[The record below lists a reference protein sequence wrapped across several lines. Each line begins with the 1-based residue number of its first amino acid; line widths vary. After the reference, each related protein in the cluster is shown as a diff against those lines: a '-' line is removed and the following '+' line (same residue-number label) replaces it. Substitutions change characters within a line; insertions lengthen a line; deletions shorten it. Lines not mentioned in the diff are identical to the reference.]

1 MISCVSEQPAK
12 KENIKSYIGKYAG
25 YSDYYRYEIFG
36 GEKDSITGWTI
47 HKDSSYLSDV
57 NNNSLIVEIEADSA
71 TKLPFIDAGK
81 VLKQLDWFNDEDY
94 HKPIKLFLDDE
105 GVVKLDTTLIFFD
118 PYPYK
123 YVLRIDVDSANMWLN
138 GTFSEVYWNFKP
150 NYLDFSKMDS
160 MQVFIPFSTEKA
172 TLIKNPK
179 LIDLLDLN

>member
-1 MISCVSEQPAK
+1 MISCVSEKPAK

-94 HKPIKLFLDDE
+94 HKPRKLFLDNE
-105 GVVKLDTTLIFFD
+105 GVVKLDTTFLMFGFM
-118 PYPYK
+118 PTK

-138 GTFSEVYWNFKP
+138 GTLLDEIWNIKL
-150 NYLDFSKMDS
+150 NDQDSLQIDS
-160 MQVFIPFSTEKA
+160 MKVFVPVSTEKA